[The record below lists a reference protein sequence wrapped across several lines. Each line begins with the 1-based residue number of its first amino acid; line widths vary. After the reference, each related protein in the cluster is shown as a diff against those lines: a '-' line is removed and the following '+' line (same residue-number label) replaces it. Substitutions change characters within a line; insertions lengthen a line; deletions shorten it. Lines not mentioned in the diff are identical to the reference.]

1 MVNAHFSQFVKGAP
15 PKPEYAKRCDVAAKI
30 SPRKNVTEQIA
41 RKRSPVKNELTPE
54 FCIDFHARE
63 RHGKPVLS
71 YSMSANAIQFG
82 EILTLWL
89 LENASR
95 LNYKPIPLAVGIL
108 KASISSWEHAT
119 GEDFSHLSEALDN
132 AQQQHLKNTK
142 LQ

>member
-1 MVNAHFSQFVKGAP
+1 MIMKTQTYRRFVRGAP
-15 PKPEYAKRCDVAAKI
+15 PKPAYAKRCDVAAKI

-41 RKRSPVKNELTPE
+41 RKRSPVKNELTPG

-82 EILTLWL
+82 EIITLWL

-95 LNYKPIPLAVGIL
+95 LNYEPIPLAVGIL
-108 KASISSWEHAT
+108 KAAIASWRDAT
-119 GEDFSHLSEALDN
+119 GEDFSHLARALD
-132 AQQQHLKNTK
+132 AAKQEPR
-142 LQ
+142 